1 MAAGGEHLRT
11 KIPGKEGDV
20 PDYARVQGIFIGVV
34 AVLTGD
40 GVVDLD
46 LGLSGPRE
54 DVGL

>member
-34 AVLTGD
+34 AVFLLIVTI
-40 GVVDLD
+40 
-46 LGLSGPRE
+46 LGPE
-54 DVGL
+54 